1 MNRGLACKKAECM
14 EVRAM
19 EVRLLVSQWCPVC
32 PQAEAVWA
40 EVARRHSLD
49 YRVLDIAKPEGRTL
63 VADLRIRTVP
73 AVVVDGQLKA
83 VGVQSVND
91 ALALV
96 GLAA

>member
-1 MNRGLACKKAECM
+1 
-14 EVRAM
+14 M

-40 EVARRHSLD
+40 EVAKRHPID

-63 VADLRIRTVP
+63 VAGLRIRTVP
-73 AVVVDGQLKA
+73 AVVIDGGLKA
-83 VGVQSVND
+83 VGVQSMHD
-91 ALALV
+91 ALALL